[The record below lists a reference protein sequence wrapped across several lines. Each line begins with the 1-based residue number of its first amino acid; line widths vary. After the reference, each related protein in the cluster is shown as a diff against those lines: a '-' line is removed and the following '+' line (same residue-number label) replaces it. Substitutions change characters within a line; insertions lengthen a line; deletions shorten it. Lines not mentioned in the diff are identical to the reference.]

1 MSSETIEDY
10 CARVLQDLATHIDD
24 DPINNCGKE
33 LINSI
38 LVDPEEVI
46 KYANAKLHVFPFND
60 VQECWKRLYTDASI
74 TQAIDMILEHVQTSK
89 EVKTTASERWL
100 DETANVLDMAL
111 IMTGAP
117 RREAIIHELF
127 AWLEEYSEDRNL
139 RHRDRKRRKLS
150 ASTFPKSMVRHP
162 KIIYPIPKLP
172 TTTSEF
178 ATHLSS
184 SDVHPIV
191 ITSALE
197 DWPARK
203 LGTWDSPSYLLSKT
217 FNGRRLVPI
226 ELGTSYTSDDFGQAI
241 IRFREYIDNHLTIT
255 DGEQLSYLAQH
266 DLFAQIPALRKDILI
281 PEFCYVSPTL
291 TASPN
296 DYTENSNLK
305 SNNDTA
311 PPREPLIK
319 AWLGPTGTLS
329 PLHTDPY
336 HNILAQVVGS
346 KYVRLYPPS
355 ETPSLYPRGVTD
367 EGIDMSNTSQ
377 VPVELVE
384 MAAEIGED
392 HDDHTIED
400 DDDIM
405 GEASA
410 YEGMDEGMDANEE
423 PSFPHFHHARYVEI
437 ILEEGECLFIPVGWW
452 HYVRSLSTSFSVSF
466 WWK

>member
-10 CARVLQDLATHIDD
+10 CVRVLQDLATHIDD
-24 DPINNCGKE
+24 DPINSCGKE
-33 LINSI
+33 LIKSI
-38 LVDPEEVI
+38 LIDPEEVI
-46 KYANAKLHVFPFND
+46 KYANEKLHIFPFND

-74 TQAIDMILEHVQTSK
+74 TRAIDLILEQVQTSK
-89 EVKTTASERWL
+89 EERITVSEKWL
-100 DETANVLDMAL
+100 NETANVLDMAL

-127 AWLEEYSEDRNL
+127 AWLEQYSEDRNL
-139 RHRDRKRRKLS
+139 RNRDRKRRKLPP
-150 ASTFPKSMVRHP
+150 STFPKSTVRHP
-162 KIIYPIPKLP
+162 EIIYPIPKLP

-184 SDVHPIV
+184 SNVHPIV

-197 DWPARK
+197 DWHARK

-226 ELGTSYTSDDFGQAI
+226 ELGTSYTSDDFGQTI
-241 IRFREYIDNHLTIT
+241 IRFREYIENHLTIA

-281 PEFCYVSPTL
+281 PKFCYVLPTL

-296 DYTENSNLK
+296 DHTENSNLI
-305 SNNDTA
+305 SDNDIA
-311 PPREPLIK
+311 PPKEPLIK
-319 AWLGPTGTLS
+319 AWLGPAGTLS

-355 ETPSLYPRGVTD
+355 ETPNLYPRGVTD

-384 MAAEIGED
+384 MAAEIGEGY
-392 HDDHTIED
+392 DDTMED
-400 DDDIM
+400 DEAM
-405 GEASA
+405 GEAFA
-410 YEGMDEGMDANEE
+410 DEGMDEDDDTNEE
-423 PSFPHFHHARYVEI
+423 PSFPQFHQARYVET
-437 ILEEGECLFIPVGWW
+437 ILQEGECLFIPVGWW

-466 WWK
+466 WWN